1 MGLIS
6 RVSSRTYRTD
16 SNPLKICQPHETVNT
31 SRSTDERRPPPPSLS
46 AKPAK
51 ASSKS
56 TADPSTKSSQKLSD
70 SNSKNH
76 FWFADKNDSPPLTLK
91 LKSVVVDEL
100 LRSTLSDKPSL
111 GLLSLTTKNTSTS
124 TPNES

>member
-16 SNPLKICQPHETVNT
+16 SNPLKCQPHETVNT
-31 SRSTDERRPPPPSLS
+31 SRSTDEKRLPPPSLS
-46 AKPAK
+46 AKPVK
-51 ASSKS
+51 VSSKS
-56 TADPSTKSSQKLSD
+56 TDDLSIKSSQKLSD

-91 LKSVVVDEL
+91 SKSAVVDEL
-100 LRSTLSDKPSL
+100 LKSTLSDKPSL
-111 GLLSLTTKNTSTS
+111 GLLSLTTKNTSSS

>member
-16 SNPLKICQPHETVNT
+16 SNPLKMPAHETVNT

-51 ASSKS
+51 ALSKS
-56 TADPSTKSSQKLSD
+56 TDDPSTKSSQKLSD

>member
-16 SNPLKICQPHETVNT
+16 SNPLKRCQPHETVNT

-46 AKPAK
+46 AKPEK
-51 ASSKS
+51 VSSKS
-56 TADPSTKSSQKLSD
+56 TDDLSTKSSQKLSD

-76 FWFADKNDSPPLTLK
+76 FWSADRNDSPLLTS
-91 LKSVVVDEL
+91 KSKSAVVDEL
-100 LRSTLSDKPSL
+100 LKSTLSDKPSP
-111 GLLSLTTKNTSTS
+111 GLLLPTTKNTSTS

>member
-16 SNPLKICQPHETVNT
+16 SNPLKKCQLHETVNT
-31 SRSTDERRPPPPSLS
+31 FRSTDERRLLPPSLY
-46 AKPAK
+46 AKPVK
-51 ASSKS
+51 VSSKS
-56 TADPSTKSSQKLSD
+56 TDDLLTKSSQKLFD

-76 FWFADKNDSPPLTLK
+76 SWFADKNDFPPLTS
-91 LKSVVVDEL
+91 KSKSAVVDEL
-100 LRSTLSDKPSL
+100 LKSTLSDKPSL

>member
-16 SNPLKICQPHETVNT
+16 SDPFKSCLPHETANT
-31 SRSTDERRPPPPSLS
+31 SKSTDEKRPLPPSLS
-46 AKPAK
+46 AKPVK
-51 ASSKS
+51 VLSKS
-56 TADPSTKSSQKLSD
+56 TDDLSTKSSQKLFD

-76 FWFADKNDSPPLTLK
+76 SWFADKNDFLPLTS
-91 LKSVVVDEL
+91 KSKSAVVDEL
-100 LRSTLSDKPSL
+100 LKSMLSDKPSL

>member
-1 MGLIS
+1 MGKS
-6 RVSSRTYRTD
+6 
-16 SNPLKICQPHETVNT
+16 CQPHETVNT
-31 SRSTDERRPPPPSLS
+31 SRSTDERRPPLPSLS

-51 ASSKS
+51 VSSKS
-56 TADPSTKSSQKLSD
+56 TDDLSTKSSQKLSD

-76 FWFADKNDSPPLTLK
+76 FWSADKNDFPPLTS
-91 LKSVVVDEL
+91 KSKSAVVDEL
-100 LRSTLSDKPSL
+100 LKSTLSDKPSP